1 MPSLPSGAAV
11 APDAA
16 VAGPVPYAWDMTE
29 SAPATPRIGY
39 VPGVT
44 VAKWARVWGE
54 RFPGTPLDL
63 VAVPQ
68 ARQRAALAEG
78 QVDMCFVRLPI
89 DRDGLHAIPLYHE
102 VAVVVVPKDHP
113 IALFD
118 EVSLADLDG
127 ERMQDAADLDA
138 VEATLELVAAVGGAA
153 VVPHALARLHH
164 RRDLIYRPLTDVDPT
179 RIALAWPVEHPG
191 EFVEEFIGIVR
202 GRSAGSSRTAGERD
216 RRGRDGAGSGAGQG
230 DRQRSAGGA
239 QQGAGRRDGKP
250 GRAGGTRGPRK
261 RRGR

>member
-1 MPSLPSGAAV
+1 
-11 APDAA
+11 
-16 VAGPVPYAWDMTE
+16 MTE

-44 VAKWARVWGE
+44 VAKWARVWAE
-54 RFPGTPLDL
+54 RFPGTPLEL

-68 ARQRAALAEG
+68 ARQREALAEG
-78 QVDMCFVRLPI
+78 QIDMCFVRLPI
-89 DRDGLHAIPLYHE
+89 VRDGLHAIPLYHE
-102 VAVVVVPKDHP
+102 VAVAVVPKDHP
-113 IALFD
+113 VALFD

-127 ERMQDAADLDA
+127 ERMQDASDLDDVA
-138 VEATLELVAAVGGAA
+138 ATVELVAAVGGAA
-153 VVPHALARLHH
+153 VVPHSLARLHH

-179 RIALAWPVEHPG
+179 QIALAWPIDHPG

-216 RRGRDGAGSGAGQG
+216 RRGRDETRGRTGSGAGHG
-230 DRQRSAGGA
+230 DRQRSGGGA
-239 QQGAGRRDGKP
+239 KQGSGRRDGKP
-250 GRAGGTRGPRK
+250 RAGGTRGPRK